1 MTKNDL
7 RKMLDSGNVPKD
19 TYSLEGGL
27 PNEAYCL
34 NRNGNQWEVY
44 YSERGQKSG
53 LKLFETENEACDY
66 FNKSLVQ
73 MLKVMGIL

>member
-7 RKMLDSGNVPKD
+7 RKMLINSNIPKD

-27 PNEAYCL
+27 PNEAYCF
-34 NRNGNQWEVY
+34 NQNGDKWEVY

-53 LKLFETENEACDY
+53 LKLFSTEDEACDY
-66 FNKSLVQ
+66 FYKSLVQ
-73 MLKVMGIL
+73 MLKGMGIL

>member
-1 MTKNDL
+1 MKKNDL
-7 RKMLDSGNVPKD
+7 RSILINNNIPKD

-34 NRNGNQWEVY
+34 NLAGDKWEVY

-53 LKLFETENEACDY
+53 LKLFKTEDEACDY
-66 FNKSLVQ
+66 FYKSLVQ
-73 MLKVMGIL
+73 MLKEMGIL

>member
-7 RKMLDSGNVPKD
+7 RKMLDSGNIPKD

-34 NRNGNQWEVY
+34 NQSGNQWEVY

-53 LKLFETENEACDY
+53 LKLFKTENEACDY
-66 FNKSLVQ
+66 FYNSLVQ
-73 MLKVMGIL
+73 MLKDMGIL